1 MILEAIQYAATAL
14 VTPREFRPF
23 IRSSLGL
30 WGRAGRCAKAWAAHE
45 ENCHAFIRETIAPM
59 KQKRT
64 AVVLGSGLLR
74 DVPIVALSRQ
84 FDTVVLVDL
93 VHLASVRAWIRAKRL
108 SNVRL
113 ISRDLSGLSDALGGK
128 DPEPLAFLRQVP
140 YLDLVVSANIVS
152 QIGVGCRRVLERS
165 GHADP
170 DAVLSRLIEA
180 HLDGLAALP
189 CKTALLT
196 DVAYEVTD
204 RQGKVVEA
212 DDLLCGV
219 PAPAARHGWDWPV
232 APFRELGGDR
242 QAVHRVIAAHPS
254 I

>member
-1 MILEAIQYAATAL
+1 MILEAIQYAATTL

-30 WGRAGRCAKAWAAHE
+30 WGRAGRCAKAWSAHE
-45 ENCHAFIRETIAPM
+45 ENCHAFIRGTIAPM
-59 KQKRT
+59 KQRRT

-74 DVPIVALSRQ
+74 DVPIVELSKN

-93 VHLASVRAWIRAKRL
+93 VHLASVRTWIRTKRL
-108 SNVRL
+108 SNIRL
-113 ISRDLSGLSDALGGK
+113 ISRDLSGLSDALSGK
-128 DPEPLAFLRQVP
+128 TPESLSFLRQVP

-165 GHADP
+165 GHENP
-170 DAVLSRLIEA
+170 DAIISQLIRA
-180 HLDGLAALP
+180 HLEDLSALP

-196 DVAYEVTD
+196 DIRYEVID
-204 RQGKVVEA
+204 RQGKVIEA

-219 PAPAARHGWDWPV
+219 PAPQAKRSWDWPV
-232 APFRELGGDR
+232 APFGEIGRDR
-242 QAVHRVIAAHPS
+242 QAVHRVIAV
-254 I
+254 

>member
-1 MILEAIQYAATAL
+1 MILEAIQYAATTL

-30 WGRAGRCAKAWAAHE
+30 WGRAGRCAKAWSAHE
-45 ENCHAFIRETIAPM
+45 ENCHAFIRGTIAPM
-59 KQKRT
+59 KQRRT

-74 DVPIVALSRQ
+74 DVPIVELSKA

-93 VHLASVRAWIRAKRL
+93 VHLASVRTWIRTKRL
-108 SNVRL
+108 SNIRL
-113 ISRDLSGLSDALGGK
+113 ISRDLSGLSDALSGK
-128 DPEPLAFLRQVP
+128 TPEPLSFLRQVP

-165 GHADP
+165 GHENP
-170 DAVLSRLIEA
+170 DAIISQLIRAHIEDLS
-180 HLDGLAALP
+180 ALP

-196 DVAYEVTD
+196 DIRYEVID
-204 RQGKVVEA
+204 RQGKVIEA

-219 PAPAARHGWDWPV
+219 PAPQAKRSWDWPV
-232 APFRELGGDR
+232 APFGEIGRDR
-242 QAVHRVIAAHPS
+242 QAVHRVIAV
-254 I
+254 

>member
-1 MILEAIQYAATAL
+1 MILEAIQYAATTL

-30 WGRAGRCAKAWAAHE
+30 WGRAGRCAKAWSAHE
-45 ENCHAFIRETIAPM
+45 ENCHAFIRGTIAPM
-59 KQKRT
+59 KQRRT

-74 DVPIVALSRQ
+74 DVPIAELSKA

-93 VHLASVRAWIRAKRL
+93 VHLASVRTWIRTKRL
-108 SNVRL
+108 SNIRL
-113 ISRDLSGLSDALGGK
+113 ISRDLSGLSDALSGK
-128 DPEPLAFLRQVP
+128 TPEPLSFLRQVP

-165 GHADP
+165 GHENP
-170 DAVLSRLIEA
+170 DAIISQLIRA
-180 HLDGLAALP
+180 HLEDLSALP

-196 DVAYEVTD
+196 DIRYEVID
-204 RQGKVVEA
+204 RQGKVIEA

-219 PAPAARHGWDWPV
+219 PAPQAKRSWDWPV
-232 APFRELGGDR
+232 APFGEIGRAR
-242 QAVHRVIAAHPS
+242 QAVHRVIAV
-254 I
+254 

>member
-1 MILEAIQYAATAL
+1 MILEAIQYAATAM

-30 WGRAGRCAKAWAAHE
+30 WGRAGRCAKEWAAHE

-59 KQKRT
+59 RERRT

-74 DVPIVALSRQ
+74 DVPIMDLSKA

-108 SNVRL
+108 HNVRL
-113 ISRDLSGLSDALGGK
+113 ISRDLSGLSDALAGHA
-128 DPEPLAFLRQVP
+128 PEPLSFLRQVP

-152 QIGVGCRRVLERS
+152 QIGVGCRRVVERD
-165 GHADP
+165 GHGDA
-170 DAVLSRLIEA
+170 DAVIATLIRA
-180 HLDGLAALP
+180 HLDGLAGLP
-189 CKTALLT
+189 CQTALLT
-196 DVAYEVTD
+196 DLAYEVTD
-204 RQGKVVEA
+204 REGVAIEA

-219 PAPAARHGWDWPV
+219 PAPAAKRSWDWPV
-232 APFRELGGDR
+232 APFGEIGRDR
-242 QAVHRVIAAHPS
+242 QAVHRVIAC
-254 I
+254 

>member
-45 ENCHAFIRETIAPM
+45 EHCHAFIHETIAPM

-74 DVPIVALSRQ
+74 DVPIVELSRQ

-93 VHLASVRAWIRAKRL
+93 VHLASVRAWIKAKRL

-113 ISRDLSGLSDALGGK
+113 ISRDLSGLPDVLAGR
-128 DPEPLAFLRQVP
+128 DPEPLSFLRQVP
-140 YLDLVVSANIVS
+140 YLDLVVSANIIS

-165 GHADP
+165 GHGDP

-180 HLDGLAALP
+180 HLNGLAALP
-189 CKTALLT
+189 CRTALLT
-196 DVAYEVTD
+196 DVVYEVRD
-204 RQGKVVEA
+204 RQGKVIEA

-219 PAPAARHGWDWPV
+219 QAPSFIRSWDWPV
-232 APFRELGGDR
+232 APFGELGRDR
-242 QAVHRVIAAHPS
+242 QAVHRVIAANPS
-254 I
+254 T

>member
-1 MILEAIQYAATAL
+1 MILEAIQYAATTL

-30 WGRAGRCAKAWAAHE
+30 WGRAGRCAKAWSAHE
-45 ENCHAFIRETIAPM
+45 ENCHAFIRGAIAPM
-59 KQKRT
+59 KQRRT

-74 DVPIVALSRQ
+74 DVPIVELSKA

-93 VHLASVRAWIRAKRL
+93 VHLASVRTWIRTKRL
-108 SNVRL
+108 SNIRL
-113 ISRDLSGLSDALGGK
+113 ISRDLSGLSDALSGK
-128 DPEPLAFLRQVP
+128 TPEPLSFLRQVP

-165 GHADP
+165 GHENP
-170 DAVLSRLIEA
+170 DAIISQLIRA
-180 HLDGLAALP
+180 HLDGLDQLP

-196 DVAYEVTD
+196 DIRYDVTD
-204 RQGKVVEA
+204 RQGEVIEA

-219 PAPAARHGWDWPV
+219 PAPQAKQSWDWPV
-232 APFRELGGDR
+232 APFGEIGRDR
-242 QAVHRVIAAHPS
+242 QAVHRVIAV
-254 I
+254 

>member
-1 MILEAIQYAATAL
+1 MILEAIQYAATTL

-30 WGRAGRCAKAWAAHE
+30 WGRAGRCAKAWSAHE
-45 ENCHAFIRETIAPM
+45 ENCHAFIRGTIAPM
-59 KQKRT
+59 KQRRT

-74 DVPIVALSRQ
+74 DVPIVELSKN

-93 VHLASVRAWIRAKRL
+93 VHLASVRIWIRTKRL
-108 SNVRL
+108 SNIRL
-113 ISRDLSGLSDALGGK
+113 ISRDLSGLSDALSGK
-128 DPEPLAFLRQVP
+128 TPEPLSFLRQVP

-165 GHADP
+165 GHENP
-170 DAVLSRLIEA
+170 DAIISQLIRA
-180 HLDGLAALP
+180 HLEDLSALP

-196 DVAYEVTD
+196 DISYEVID
-204 RQGKVVEA
+204 RQGKVIEA

-219 PAPAARHGWDWPV
+219 PAPQAKRSWDWPV
-232 APFRELGGDR
+232 APFGEIGRDR
-242 QAVHRVIAAHPS
+242 QAVHRVIAV
-254 I
+254 